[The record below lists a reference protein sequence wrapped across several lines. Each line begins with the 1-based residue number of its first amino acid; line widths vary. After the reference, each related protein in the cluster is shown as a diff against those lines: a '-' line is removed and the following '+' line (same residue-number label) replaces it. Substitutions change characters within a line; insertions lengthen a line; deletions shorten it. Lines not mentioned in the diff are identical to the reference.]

1 MQMLVIKEE
10 LELLLNPY
18 ELFYHCIDIYTDCL
32 LMQHC
37 NCFSLE
43 SVNCKCCNNYVE
55 MNHIGPHQHHHIS
68 SVSGT
73 EIQILTSGSHLVFVL
88 LIVRQGP
95 EMLKYSVL
103 IIHRQVVSSK
113 MLHILMF

>member
-1 MQMLVIKEE
+1 MIKEE
-10 LELLLNPY
+10 LELLLPAFY
-18 ELFYHCIDIYTDCL
+18 ELFHHCIDIYTDCL

-37 NCFSLE
+37 NCFSPE

-55 MNHIGPHQHHHIS
+55 MNHIGPHHHHIS
-68 SVSGT
+68 SVSST
-73 EIQILTSGSHLVFVL
+73 QIWILTSGSHLVFVL
-88 LIVRQGP
+88 LIVKGP
-95 EMLKYSVL
+95 ENVKYSVL